1 MLKKMKVIQ
10 KILILSITLLFFIA
24 GIGGV
29 NFTYLKHV
37 NGEMT
42 SLYQDRLKPIQWI
55 SDMGNQSRARG
66 ADILYVIQYSG
77 NAELQARYI
86 EDIDNRT
93 KKLEEDWKQYK
104 TVNLEQFEIDTIAAV
119 DKSWDEY
126 NNLINE
132 IIELAKQGKGS
143 EAFKYLEDNKDTEN
157 KFYNGLQA
165 LADHNVKVADDINAK
180 NNQGY
185 KATVFTNSVML
196 GLAIIFGIVITIV
209 ITNSIIRP
217 IKQLGKELEA
227 LAHRGGDLTSEI
239 KIDTRD
245 EIGDLAKSVN
255 KFIANLRSI
264 MLEVNECSRNV
275 ELAAATV
282 SDSLTHLNEAVEDT
296 SATVEEISAG
306 MEETAAATEEVNASS
321 TEIELAIE
329 AMAEKAQSGAIAARE
344 VSKRASDL
352 KTRSELS
359 QRAGN
364 DIYYE
369 VKQELEVSLD
379 RSKAIEQIS
388 VLSEAILK
396 ISSQT
401 NLLALNAAI
410 EAARAGEAGKGFAV
424 VADEI
429 RKLAEDSK
437 STVNEIQKV
446 TKEVVAVVEDLAGSS
461 RSIMNFMDT
470 NVIKDYEAMIETG
483 EYYSNDAVF
492 IDKLVTD
499 FSATAEEL
507 TASVEG
513 IINAINDV
521 SKTVNEGAAGTQNIA
536 EKSTA
541 ILLKVNDVQEQMN
554 ISSFNAKKLK
564 DVVGKFKV

>member
-86 EDIDNRT
+86 EDIDNRS

-282 SDSLTHLNEAVEDT
+282 SDSLIHLNEAVEDT

>member
-86 EDIDNRT
+86 EDIDNRS

-282 SDSLTHLNEAVEDT
+282 SDSLIHLNEAVEDT

-364 DIYYE
+364 DIYFE

>member
-86 EDIDNRT
+86 EDIDNRS

-282 SDSLTHLNEAVEDT
+282 SDSLIHLNEAVEDT

-446 TKEVVAVVEDLAGSS
+446 TKEVVAAVEDLAGSS

-483 EYYSNDAVF
+483 EYYSKDAIF

>member
-10 KILILSITLLFFIA
+10 KILTLSVTLLVFMA
-24 GIGGV
+24 LIGGV

-42 SLYQDRLKPIQWI
+42 SLYKDRLKPIQWLN
-55 SDMGNQSRARG
+55 DMGNQSRARG
-66 ADILYVIQYSG
+66 ADVLYVIQYSG
-77 NAELQARYI
+77 NANAQARYI
-86 EDIDNRT
+86 EDIDKRSE
-93 KKLEEDWKQYK
+93 KLEEDWKQYK
-104 TVNLEQFEIDTIAAV
+104 AVSLEQFELETIAAV
-119 DKSWDEY
+119 DENWGEY

-132 IIELAKQGKGS
+132 VIELVKQGKGS
-143 EAFKYLEDNKDTEN
+143 EAFKYLEENAETEN

-165 LADHNVKVADDINAK
+165 LADYNAKAADDLNTK
-180 NNQGY
+180 NNQNY
-185 KATVFTNSVML
+185 KATAFTSMAVL
-196 GLAIIFGIVITIV
+196 GSAILFGILISIFV
-209 ITNSIIRP
+209 TNGIIRP
-217 IKQLGKELEA
+217 IKQLGKELED
-227 LAHRGGDLTSEI
+227 LAHRGGDLTKEI
-239 KIDTRD
+239 KIDSRD

-264 MLEVNECSRNV
+264 MREVNECSRNV
-275 ELAAATV
+275 ELAAAAV
-282 SDSLTHLNEAVEDT
+282 SGSLIHLNKAAEDT

-321 TEIELAIE
+321 TEIEHAIE
-329 AMAEKAQSGAIAARE
+329 AMAEKAQSGAVAARE
-344 VSKRASDL
+344 VSKRAADL
-352 KTRSELS
+352 KISSELS
-359 QRAGN
+359 QKAGN
-364 DIYYE
+364 DIYHE
-369 VKQELEVSLD
+369 VKQGLEGSLD

-388 VLSEAILK
+388 VLSESILK

-446 TKEVVAVVEDLAGSS
+446 AKEVVSAVEDLVGSS
-461 RSIMNFMDT
+461 RSIMDFMDT

-483 EYYSNDAVF
+483 EYYSKDAIF
-492 IDKLVTD
+492 IDNLVTD

-513 IINAINDV
+513 IISAINEV

-536 EKSTA
+536 EKSTD
-541 ILLKVNDVQEQMN
+541 ILQKVNDVQEQMD

>member
-86 EDIDNRT
+86 EDIDNRS

-282 SDSLTHLNEAVEDT
+282 SDSLIHLNEAVEDT

-401 NLLALNAAI
+401 NLLA
-410 EAARAGEAGKGFAV
+410 
-424 VADEI
+424 
-429 RKLAEDSK
+429 
-437 STVNEIQKV
+437 
-446 TKEVVAVVEDLAGSS
+446 
-461 RSIMNFMDT
+461 
-470 NVIKDYEAMIETG
+470 
-483 EYYSNDAVF
+483 
-492 IDKLVTD
+492 
-499 FSATAEEL
+499 
-507 TASVEG
+507 
-513 IINAINDV
+513 
-521 SKTVNEGAAGTQNIA
+521 
-536 EKSTA
+536 
-541 ILLKVNDVQEQMN
+541 
-554 ISSFNAKKLK
+554 
-564 DVVGKFKV
+564 

>member
-10 KILILSITLLFFIA
+10 KILILSVILLAFIA
-24 GIGGV
+24 FIGGV
-29 NFTYLKHV
+29 NFTYLKHI
-37 NGEMT
+37 NGEMN
-42 SLYQDRLKPIQWI
+42 SLYKDRLKPIQWI
-55 SDMGNQSRARG
+55 NDMANQSRAREV
-66 ADILYVIQYSG
+66 DVLFVIQYSG
-77 NAELQARYI
+77 NAEMQARYV

-93 KKLEEDWKQYK
+93 KKLEEDWKHYK
-104 TVNLEQFEIDTIAAV
+104 AVNIEQVVEGRIAEV
-119 DKSWDEY
+119 DKNWGEY
-126 NNLINE
+126 TNQINE
-132 IIELAKQGKGS
+132 IVDLAKRGKGS
-143 EAFKYLEDNKDTEN
+143 EAFRYLEENADTEN
-157 KFYNGLQA
+157 KFYNGLEG
-165 LADHNVKVADDINAK
+165 LADYYAKAADDINTK
-180 NNQGY
+180 NNQNY
-185 KATVFTNSVML
+185 KTTAFTNLLILVS
-196 GLAIIFGIVITIV
+196 AILFGVLISIF

-217 IKQLGKELEA
+217 IKRLGKELED
-227 LAHRGGDLTSEI
+227 LAHRGGDLTREI
-239 KIDTRD
+239 IIDTRD
-245 EIGDLAKSVN
+245 EIGDLAKSFN

-282 SDSLTHLNEAVEDT
+282 SESLIHLNEAVEDT
-296 SATVEEISAG
+296 SATVEEVSAG

-321 TEIELAIE
+321 TDIELAIE
-329 AMAEKAQSGAIAARE
+329 AMSEKAQNGATAARE

-352 KTRSELS
+352 KTRSILS
-359 QRAGN
+359 QKAGN
-364 DIYYE
+364 DIYHE

-388 VLSEAILK
+388 VLSEAILQ
-396 ISSQT
+396 ISTQT

-446 TKEVVAVVEDLAGSS
+446 TQEVVSAVEDLAGSS
-461 RSIMNFMDT
+461 RSIMQFMDT
-470 NVIKDYEAMIETG
+470 NVITDYEAMIETG
-483 EYYSNDAVF
+483 EYYSNDAIF
-492 IDKLVTD
+492 IDNLVTD

-513 IINAINDV
+513 IISAINEV
-521 SKTVNEGAAGTQNIA
+521 SKTVSEGAAGTQNIA
-536 EKSTA
+536 EKSTD
-541 ILLKVNDVQEQMN
+541 IQQKVNDVKEQMN

-564 DVVGKFKV
+564 DLVGKFKV

>member
-10 KILILSITLLFFIA
+10 KILLLSVTLIFFMA
-24 GIGGV
+24 GIGAV
-29 NFTYLKHV
+29 SFTFLKDA
-37 NGEMT
+37 NEDMT
-42 SLYQDRLKPIQWI
+42 SLYKDRLKPVQWLN
-55 SDMGNQSRARG
+55 DMRNQSRARE
-66 ADILYVIQYSG
+66 ADVLYAIQYSG
-77 NAELQARYI
+77 NTEMQGHFLA
-86 EDIDNRT
+86 DISSRSE
-93 KKLEEDWKQYK
+93 KLEENWKLYK
-104 TVNLEQFEIDTIAAV
+104 ATNLDQFEIDTIAEV
-119 DKSWDEY
+119 DKSWEEY

-132 IIELAKQGKGS
+132 IVELAKQGKGN
-143 EAFKYLEDNKDTEN
+143 EAFKYLEKNINAEN
-157 KFYNGLQA
+157 KFHSGLQA
-165 LADHNVKVADDINAK
+165 LANYNAKVADNIHAQSNKKYESSSLA
-180 NNQGY
+180 NGVIL
-185 KATVFTNSVML
+185 AS
-196 GLAIIFGIVITIV
+196 AIIFGILITIIV
-209 ITNSIIRP
+209 TNGIIRP
-217 IKQLGKELEA
+217 IKQLGKELDD
-227 LAHRGGDLTSEI
+227 LAHRGGDLTKEI
-239 KIDTRD
+239 TIDTRD

-255 KFIANLRSI
+255 KFITNLRSI

-282 SDSLTHLNEAVEDT
+282 SDSLIHLNEAVEDT

-321 TEIELAIE
+321 TDIEHAIE
-329 AMAEKAQSGAIAARE
+329 AMAEKAQSGAVAASE
-344 VSKRASDL
+344 VSKRATDL

-359 QRAGN
+359 QKAGN
-364 DIYYE
+364 DIYHE
-369 VKQELEVSLD
+369 VKHGLEVSLD
-379 RSKAIEQIS
+379 RSKAIEQIG

-446 TKEVVAVVEDLAGSS
+446 TKEVVSAVEDLAGSS

-483 EYYSNDAVF
+483 EYYSNDAIF
-492 IDKLVTD
+492 IDNLVTD

-513 IINAINDV
+513 IISAITEV

-541 ILLKVNDVQEQMN
+541 ILQKVNDVQEQMD